1 MAASKLNPVVN
12 AANVA
17 GEKKQNLYAL
27 EVAQKKFAVGSDEY
41 KAIEAQKT
49 EILGTSN
56 TKKSMQDASPEV
68 EQKTATTS
76 TDTASTSTYYR
87 EGANYNKVTDSNPL
101 NSYKSYTYNFTLA
114 ALDANSYDDPKRYRG
129 KPLERVVL
137 TSKGKGT
144 KGVVAPTV
152 EEKYADSNSRRLESA
167 SASLVRDFNQQ
178 SPGRFDM
185 FIDEVKIESIL
196 LPGKENGFSQS
207 CKMSF
212 EVTEPY
218 SINGFLEAL
227 HATAVSAGYSG
238 YMNAKFVMLVEFVGY
253 PDDQDLPAPRP
264 INKSSRYF
272 PLILTKAELT
282 ITEKGT
288 VYKCEAVTPNDKA
301 MGNSNELKATVNMKG
316 TTIYEILTNFTEQ
329 LNNQIAQ
336 SDKDGKAG
344 KNTKHD
350 IYSVAFPTW
359 DEKKGLIFADSKQK
373 EKEQSIAK
381 SKIAD
386 KLENSLLY
394 EFVSPSDDT
403 KQDAYGKKNKDKP
416 TPSEQTSNPE
426 KNKPNPYTSGAQ
438 IQVAEKTRIHNI
450 IEAVI
455 RDSEYSKNIIDGIA
469 NGKTK
474 IETDGLVDYFMIR
487 VDVKDLKEID
497 EVSKKP
503 YQEFKYVIWPF
514 KVHYSNLPNLE
525 KIPIDYTKLMLA
537 VGRAYNYIYMGK
549 NVDILNFKLEFNNL
563 YYEAIGKDF
572 GNTDQPSRRD
582 SVKSNESS
590 NVKATPVTGAST
602 GTSSSQ
608 NLTPTQRVDSKQTSV
623 HVENTVN
630 AGQPQSSPYY
640 QMARAFHDKII
651 NSSVSLVSGEIE
663 IIGDPY
669 YLTTGGWGNYNPE
682 PDTNITNSTVDGE
695 AIANRGELQIAI
707 TFNNPIDYGTFEEGG
722 TMYFDTK
729 KVPFG
734 GIFKVTTLTSSFKD
748 GFFKQTLTILRQ
760 PGQFLDDN
768 KNKSIPPS
776 RAYTFTPNPINQST
790 PVSPLS
796 PGSIPQANGTLAS
809 FANGVRPD
817 TLNAETFLGRG
828 YPNPGLPGSPSNFTN
843 ALGGLGGITNPLL
856 NQVSGATA
864 NGLGLQNASNG
875 IFGGAIPG
883 GVDQLASGIR
893 MQASGLYDLANS
905 SLGTA
910 SDVIRIASLANNS
923 YLAGQSA
930 FIAGNIADESL
941 RELGINPVLSSMA
954 SRLVSQQASQAVIK
968 SGILGSGLGKFVTK
982 GSDALLKA
990 SGALQKVSQI
1000 ASINP
1005 QNYIQGLASSKINSA
1020 LNLSPKD
1027 QAGLLG
1033 LASATANITANSAIR
1048 NIVPTS
1054 LLGTSP
1060 TGASFTNREL
1070 YGNPINPRSL
1080 ADQVGINAPQLSGLS
1095 TQFTSFISKQVSS
1108 IVDAIPTG
1116 VNLQSAQNQGIIL
1129 DNLTPSTIAN
1139 LPPTVPYAS
1148 APPYITDSSANGS
1161 FRDVNRYTVPETT
1174 RSFLSNGGNVLNQQ
1188 TSMNTNYGII
1198 QNQFY
1203 GANAAIVG
1211 TQLSGYMAG
1220 LPGLTGI
1227 VGSVESAQAT
1237 VNSVVGSYPG
1247 SPNSTDLGKSVVTQF
1262 GSTSALS
1269 PLQKL
1274 VGG

>member
-17 GEKKQNLYAL
+17 GEKKQNLYVL
-27 EVAQKKFAVGSDEY
+27 EVAQTKFPVGSAEWN
-41 KAIEAQKT
+41 AIEEQR
-49 EILGTSN
+49 ISNGGTPS
-56 TKKSMQDASPEV
+56 KKSSSMDNASPEV
-68 EQKTATTS
+68 SRNTE
-76 TDTASTSTYYR
+76 TASTSTFYR

-114 ALDANSYDDPKRYRG
+114 ALDADSYNDPKRYRG

-144 KGVVAPTV
+144 KGVAAPTV
-152 EEKYADSNSRRLESA
+152 EEKYADSNSRRSESA

-207 CKMSF
+207 CKMAF

-227 HATAVSAGYSG
+227 HATAVSAGYPG
-238 YMNAKFVMLVEFVGY
+238 YLNAKFVMLVEFVGY

-272 PLILTKAELT
+272 PLILTKAELS

-288 VYKCEAVTPNDKA
+288 VYKCEALTPNDRA

-336 SDKDGKAG
+336 SDNDGKAG

-359 DEKKGLIFADSKQK
+359 DEKKGLIFSDNKQK

-438 IQVAEKTRIHNI
+438 IQVAEKTKIHSI

-455 RDSEYSKNIIDGIA
+455 KDSEYSKNIIDGIA
-469 NGKTK
+469 NGKIQ

-525 KIPIDYTKLMLA
+525 KLPIDYTKLTLA

-563 YYEAIGKDF
+563 YFEAAGKDF

-582 SVKSNESS
+582 SVKSNESPTI
-590 NVKATPVTGAST
+590 KAAPVTGAST
-602 GTSSSQ
+602 GTSSTL
-608 NLTPTQRVDSKQTSV
+608 NLIPTQLVDSKQTSV
-623 HVENTVN
+623 HSDGNPN

-651 NSSVSLVSGEIE
+651 NSHVSLVSGEIE

-682 PDTNITNSTVDGE
+682 LDTNISNSTVDGE

-722 TMYFDTK
+722 TMYFDGEN

-734 GIFKVTTLTSSFKD
+734 GIFKVSTLTSSFKD
-748 GFFKQTLTILRQ
+748 GFFKQTLTIMRQ
-760 PGQFLDDN
+760 PGQFLNNQN
-768 KNKSIPPS
+768 KTIPPS
-776 RAYTFTPNPINQST
+776 RAYTFTPNPMNQST

-817 TLNAETFLGRG
+817 TLNAESFLGRG
-828 YPNPGLPGSPSNFTN
+828 YPNPGLPGSLSNFTN
-843 ALGGLGGITNPLL
+843 SPGGLGGITNPLL

-864 NGLGLQNASNG
+864 DGLGLQNASNG

-930 FIAGNIADESL
+930 FLAGNIADESL

-1080 ADQVGINAPQLSGLS
+1080 AEQVGINAPQLSGLS
-1095 TQFTSFISKQVSS
+1095 TQFTSFISKQVSG

-1188 TSMNTNYGII
+1188 TSMNANYGII

-1203 GANAAIVG
+1203 GANAGIVG

-1227 VGSVESAQAT
+1227 AGSVESAQAT

-1247 SPNSTDLGKSVVTQF
+1247 NPNSTDLGKSVVTQF